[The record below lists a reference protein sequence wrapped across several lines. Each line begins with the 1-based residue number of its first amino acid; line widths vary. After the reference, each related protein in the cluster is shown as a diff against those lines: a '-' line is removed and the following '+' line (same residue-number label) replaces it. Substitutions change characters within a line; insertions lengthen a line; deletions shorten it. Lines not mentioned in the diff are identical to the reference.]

1 MTMAQE
7 KVTVAVAC
15 KTLGISQRSL
25 YRLLKEGRLTRIK
38 EGRRTY
44 ILTSEV
50 HAMRQELAQP
60 LAQKKTANVT
70 GSVAQS
76 SDVVTVARDRYEGL
90 LQELGELKE
99 RDKLFLEYKDKQV
112 HEKQALEQELAE
124 TRAKLMDAQEQLK
137 EKEKPFLMRFIDN
150 LKKR

>member
-25 YRLLKEGRLTRIK
+25 YRLFKKGCLTRIK

-50 HAMRQELAQP
+50 YAMRQKLSQP
-60 LAQKKTANVT
+60 QAQKKPANVT
-70 GSVAQS
+70 GPVSQS
-76 SDVVTVARDRYEGL
+76 SDVVTVARDRYEAL

-99 RDKLFLEYKDKQV
+99 RNKLLLEYKATKDHQQ
-112 HEKQALEQELAE
+112 QALEQELAD
-124 TRAKLMDAQEQLK
+124 TRARLMDAQEQLK
-137 EKEKPFLMRFIDN
+137 EREKPFLKKLIDN

>member
-7 KVTVAVAC
+7 RVTVAVAC

-38 EGRRTY
+38 EGHRTY

-50 HAMRQELAQP
+50 YAMRQELSQP

-70 GSVAQS
+70 GSVAKS
-76 SDVVTVARDRYEGL
+76 SDVVTVARDRYETLLTQMGE
-90 LQELGELKE
+90 LQE
-99 RDKLFLEYKDKQV
+99 RNKLLLEYKATKDHQQKT
-112 HEKQALEQELAE
+112 LEQELAE
-124 TRAKLMDAQEQLK
+124 TRARLMDAQEQLK
-137 EKEKPFLMRFIDN
+137 EREKPLLMRFIEH